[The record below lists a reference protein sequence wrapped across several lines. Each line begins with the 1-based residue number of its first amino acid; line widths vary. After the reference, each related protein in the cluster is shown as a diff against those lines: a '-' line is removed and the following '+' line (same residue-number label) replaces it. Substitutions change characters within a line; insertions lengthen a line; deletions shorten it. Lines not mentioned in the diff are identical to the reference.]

1 MNESVIALRETQ
13 IEALECIFRGRD
25 SAGSVNECWSYGTYD
40 QDISKSGLSAMIQ
53 APNHLVGVSAVFR
66 LQQELVMAQVIFSRL
81 AYPLI
86 LSSLSILFCIP
97 SCR

>member
-40 QDISKSGLSAMIQ
+40 QDISKSGLSA
-53 APNHLVGVSAVFR
+53 
-66 LQQELVMAQVIFSRL
+66 E
-81 AYPLI
+81 
-86 LSSLSILFCIP
+86 
-97 SCR
+97 